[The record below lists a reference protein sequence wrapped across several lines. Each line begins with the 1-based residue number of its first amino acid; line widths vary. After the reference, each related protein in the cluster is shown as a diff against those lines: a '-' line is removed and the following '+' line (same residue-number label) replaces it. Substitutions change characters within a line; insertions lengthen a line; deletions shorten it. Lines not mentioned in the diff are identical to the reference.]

1 MGTTCRWIYFGENS
15 DFPHGIGIK
24 VWRDGRIEEGYWMAE
39 KLNGRGR
46 RIYSDGSY
54 YIGEFKKGNKFGL
67 GTDYRDGNKFT
78 KNWSNLLD
86 PGEIIYKNGEKY
98 KGQWNDN
105 FEKHGEGTLYSADG
119 QVISSGNW
127 EWDKY
132 VDNLT

>member
-1 MGTTCRWIYFGENS
+1 MYLKYIITDFNIFSIY
-15 DFPHGIGIK
+15 I
-24 VWRDGRIEEGYWMAE
+24 
-39 KLNGRGR
+39 L
-46 RIYSDGSY
+46 
-54 YIGEFKKGNKFGL
+54 L
-67 GTDYRDGNKFT
+67 YRDGNKFT